1 MSVCTIHQDILYF
14 IGTSCNTS
22 GRPVIVGTS
31 CSNTTC
37 VHVRTLLLQVE
48 GKTLPEVTEFY
59 YYWKKYCND
68 EYRGRNRHISE
79 EVRIYD
85 ILTA

>member
-1 MSVCTIHQDILYF
+1 MSSDKFHVCVQHGLWDTQKCPKVSTVGPHIPRLHVHIH
-14 IGTSCNTS
+14 T
-22 GRPVIVGTS
+22 
-31 CSNTTC
+31 
-37 VHVRTLLLQVE
+37 LLQVE

-79 EVRIYD
+79 EVWYYG
-85 ILTA
+85 LHVPA